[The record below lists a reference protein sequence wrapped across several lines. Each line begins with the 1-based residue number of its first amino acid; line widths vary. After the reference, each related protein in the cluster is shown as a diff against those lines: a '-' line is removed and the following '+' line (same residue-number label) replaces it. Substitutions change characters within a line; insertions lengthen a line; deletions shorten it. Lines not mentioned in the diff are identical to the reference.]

1 MVPARAARSP
11 EVGLLLSAG
20 LAVVAGQ
27 NIEAAMRE
35 AQLVGRFG
43 GSEPALP
50 KGFEDMAD
58 EGDAV
63 TME

>member
-1 MVPARAARSP
+1 VVTAGAARSP
-11 EVGLLLSAG
+11 EVCLSLSAG
-20 LAVVAGQ
+20 LAVIAGQ
-27 NIEAAMRE
+27 DVEAAVRE

-43 GSEPALP
+43 GSQSVLL

-58 EGDAV
+58 KRDPV

>member
-1 MVPARAARSP
+1 M
-11 EVGLLLSAG
+11 GLLLSAG

-27 NIEAAMRE
+27 NIEAAVRE
-35 AQLVGRFG
+35 AELVGRFG
-43 GSEPALP
+43 GSQPALP